1 MEFLFN
7 VKNLKNHNKVMVSFF
22 SFKDF
27 KSREKV
33 MESLFSINNFR
44 SHKKVTESFFSIKS
58 FKIRKAVME
67 FFLSFKS
74 FQSRKKVTESF
85 FSGHASL
92 FFHKMHKLPGTIFSL
107 SVATAFFYYNNIL
120 ISMKKDP
127 EHISVNTLSLVVNWW
142 LLGGYCS
149 LLLVT
154 WWLLVVAVRY
164 SWLLLVTAR

>member
-27 KSREKV
+27 KSRE
-33 MESLFSINNFR
+33 
-44 SHKKVTESFFSIKS
+44 KVTESFFSIKS